1 MYHEDAVVSIDETY
15 EDDIEYVVKESGEQ
29 VALDGGSAESR
40 EQQSTANIL
49 ELWNGRKLIDAT
61 NQESYDQVCVCMKDD
76 PRCSTDALTKHM
88 LTFFFFTGFI
98 ME

>member
-40 EQQSTANIL
+40 EHNSQLPIYLSFGMAGSSSTQRTKSPTI
-49 ELWNGRKLIDAT
+49 R
-61 NQESYDQVCVCMKDD
+61 YVCV
-76 PRCSTDALTKHM
+76 
-88 LTFFFFTGFI
+88 
-98 ME
+98 